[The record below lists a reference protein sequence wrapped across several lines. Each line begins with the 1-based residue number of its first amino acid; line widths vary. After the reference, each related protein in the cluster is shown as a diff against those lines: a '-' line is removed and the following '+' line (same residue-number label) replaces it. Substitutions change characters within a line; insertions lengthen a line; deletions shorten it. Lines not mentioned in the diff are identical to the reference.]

1 MDKVTSTIN
10 EAYENC
16 YVGSNTEWRLLSA
29 RAKAQNIVDV
39 CKDISFKKVLEVG
52 AGDGSILQYLDEWG
66 FSNEMYAL
74 EIVESA
80 AELIKKRNLKSVV
93 EVKLFDG
100 YQIPYPDSFFDV
112 VILSHVL
119 EHVEHERLVIRELK
133 RVSKYIVIEVPLD
146 YRFGVENRM
155 KHFLA
160 YGHINMYT
168 PSLIRF
174 LLKTEAL
181 DIRADKTSLI
191 PPATTKY
198 NEFVNK
204 KAPKSMLKSLK
215 IDLEYKVKKVLG
227 SLLGQN
233 RTEKFANAYTIL
245 TEKSDR
251 KLEIF

>member
-16 YVGSNTEWRLLSA
+16 YSEDISEWRLLSA
-29 RAKAQNIVDV
+29 KAKAQNIIDV
-39 CKDISFKKVLEVG
+39 CKHISFAKVLEVG
-52 AGDGSILQYLDEWG
+52 AGDGSILQYLDEWN
-66 FSNEMYAL
+66 FCKELYAI
-74 EIVESA
+74 EIVKSA
-80 AELIKKRNLKSVV
+80 AEVIKKRNINSVI

-100 YQIPYPDSFFDV
+100 YQIPYPDDFFDV

-133 RVSKYIVIEVPLD
+133 RVSRYIVIEVPLD
-146 YRFGVENRM
+146 YRFGVENRI
-155 KHFLA
+155 KHFLD

-181 DIRADKTSLI
+181 DIRADKASLI

-204 KAPKSMLKSLK
+204 KVRRSVVKSLK
-215 IDLEYKVKKVLG
+215 IDLEYRVKKILG
-227 SLLGQN
+227 ALLGQN
-233 RTEKFANAYTIL
+233 TTEKFANAYTIL
-245 TEKSDR
+245 SEKSD
-251 KLEIF
+251 KNLKIF

>member
-1 MDKVTSTIN
+1 MDKVNSTII
-10 EAYENC
+10 EAYGDY
-16 YVGSNTEWRLLSA
+16 YVGSDSEWRLLSA
-29 RAKAQNIVDV
+29 KAKAQNIIDV
-39 CKDISFKKVLEVG
+39 CKNISFNKVLEVG
-52 AGDGSILQYLDEWG
+52 AGDGSILQYLDQWN
-66 FSNEMYAL
+66 FSKEMYAI
-74 EIVESA
+74 EIAESG
-80 AELIKKRNLKSVV
+80 AEIIKKRQIKSLV

-100 YQIPYPDSFFDV
+100 YKIPYPDDTFDV

-146 YRFGVENRM
+146 YRFGVDNRI

-181 DIRADKTSLI
+181 DIKADKTSLI

-204 KAPKSMLKSLK
+204 KKPKSFLKSLE
-215 IDLEYKVKKVLG
+215 IDLEFQVKKILG
-227 SLLGQN
+227 SLLGKNKKEQ
-233 RTEKFANAYTIL
+233 FANAYTVL
-245 TEKSDR
+245 TEKST
-251 KLEIF
+251 KKVEIL